1 METLCNFCPPTWAAT
16 NVSELFGYHG
26 RYLRVDVS
34 TQSFQTVQIPEEV
47 LWQFVGGTGLATWIL
62 TQETPGQIDAL
73 HAEAPLIF
81 VFSPLVGSPLTTS
94 AKFGVVAKSPL
105 TNRLNDSLASSHF
118 AIAGKKTG
126 VDAIVITGQSAQ
138 PTLLRIEPDS
148 VAFEPAADLWGLT
161 IPACEQQ
168 LRSRLPRGFRSAVI
182 GPAGERGVRYASIS
196 HDGRHAGRGGL
207 GAVMGSKKL
216 KAVCVRGDRITQF
229 AKPEALTAYSKA
241 LSRRSLGQATA
252 KYRELGTVDNLVT
265 FNRLGTLPTR
275 NFQAGTFDGAHNLAP
290 EVLVP
295 EGKRTRSS
303 CAACTIGCEHIFETA
318 EGRPVRM
325 EYENLFALGPLC
337 GVSDPEVVLKA
348 SAFCD
353 DHGMDTISAGV
364 TVAFAM
370 ECSERGLIPQSLRFG
385 NGADLLSALQSIS
398 TRTGLGDLLALGT
411 RAAAEQIGQGS
422 QAFAAHVK
430 GLELPGYE
438 PRALQMMGL
447 GFAVNTRGADHN
459 RSGAYQVDFS
469 DQSDRFDAKAAD
481 VQLVID
487 TENEATIMDSL
498 ILCKFLRGVFEDRMA
513 AMAEMLHLTTG
524 AQHSGSDLVRIAN
537 SIVDQKKRYNIQ
549 QGWTPAE
556 DTLPARFL
564 DQALGDGASEGA
576 VLTRQKL
583 DDLILAYNRAR
594 GWSDE
599 GWVDG

>member
-1 METLCNFCPPTWAAT
+1 MWVVTS
-16 NVSELFGYHG
+16 VSELSGYHG
-26 RYLRVDVS
+26 RYLRLDVS
-34 TQSFQTVQIPEEV
+34 TQSFQTLQIPEEV

-62 TQETPGQIDAL
+62 TQETPRQIDAL
-73 HAEAPLIF
+73 HPEAPLIF

-148 VAFEPAADLWGLT
+148 VAFEPATDLWGLT

-207 GAVMGSKKL
+207 GAVMGSKNL
-216 KAVCVRGDRITQF
+216 KAVCVRGDRIIQF
-229 AKPEALTAYSKA
+229 AKPDALTAYSKE

-275 NFQAGTFDGAHNLAP
+275 NFQAGTFEGAHNLAP

-337 GVSDPEVVLKA
+337 GVSDPEIVLKA

-385 NGADLLSALQSIS
+385 NGDGLLSALQAIS

-481 VQLVID
+481 VQLAID

-513 AMAEMLHLTTG
+513 AMAEMLNLTTG
-524 AQHSGSDLVRIAN
+524 AQHSGADLVQIAN

-599 GWVDG
+599 GWVDE